1 MRKWKNVFSLK
12 MTVVY
17 LTVKSSFPRT
27 QNKQLPPSLKKQTLF
42 TGRGSMSEE
51 RPNACMIFL
60 PTELYVGLI
69 KKMAKL
75 EIGKSAA
82 LLDAVNDSL
91 FKEGFISEDVY
102 EKFKQKYR
110 KPLMEVVKEKEE
122 PSIVEI
128 QSAKLEVQKS
138 TVEVRKHIDYS
149 KLSDDELL
157 ERYRKALLLKDVVE
171 PNLIQFEA
179 KKRGYQF
186 KEDYDGNVRIVNIG

>member
-1 MRKWKNVFSLK
+1 
-12 MTVVY
+12 
-17 LTVKSSFPRT
+17 
-27 QNKQLPPSLKKQTLF
+27 
-42 TGRGSMSEE
+42 MSED

-60 PTELYVGLI
+60 PTELYLGLI

-82 LLDAVNDSL
+82 LLDAVNEDL

-122 PSIVEI
+122 PSIVEVK
-128 QSAKLEVQKS
+128 SAKLEVQKS
-138 TVEVRKHIDYS
+138 TVEIRRKHIDYS

-179 KKRGYQF
+179 EKRGYQF
-186 KEDYDGNVRIVNIG
+186 KEDYDGNVEVVNIKKKG